1 MYTYEEFDD
10 PYKHFIITPNNGI
23 YQYVNDVWDKEFI
36 IDKSIS
42 SEFFSRAIIKNNKI
56 LSFLQ
61 TIINDFSEK
70 IEIDIL
76 PLSLVEYRQ
85 NIDVSSYYTINRG
98 THLDKQNKEFVGL
111 WYFKDT
117 NDIGGMDLY
126 VCKDEYGN
134 EKKFL
139 PYSSNKMILFK
150 NHKNA
155 WHGVTHRN
163 KTNFPRKSI
172 YFFTERKSLGGLTP
186 AQIEYLRSKVHKSYN
201 FNIS

>member
-98 THLDKQNKEFVGL
+98 THLDKQNK
-111 WYFKDT
+111 
-117 NDIGGMDLY
+117 
-126 VCKDEYGN
+126 
-134 EKKFL
+134 
-139 PYSSNKMILFK
+139 
-150 NHKNA
+150 
-155 WHGVTHRN
+155 
-163 KTNFPRKSI
+163 
-172 YFFTERKSLGGLTP
+172 
-186 AQIEYLRSKVHKSYN
+186 
-201 FNIS
+201 